1 MCPSFAKGV
10 LGIMDMSKFIGEA
23 TAYDKKL
30 MLERK
35 EPLSCLKSISAFANA
50 SGGVLLY
57 GVDNDGNLVGLENAV
72 RVAKTLASAPE
83 RSYKAGLK
91 DGEAKGKEAGLREGK
106 EKLLLAAHNLKAMN
120 LAVEQIAKATGLT
133 VEEVVSS

>member
-10 LGIMDMSKFIGEA
+10 LGIMDMSKYIGEA

-35 EPLSCLKSISAFANA
+35 EPLSWLKSISAFANT

-83 RSYKAGLK
+83 RSYKSALK
-91 DGEAKGKEAGLREGK
+91 EGEAKGKE
-106 EKLLLAAHNLKAMN
+106 KLLQTAHNLKAMN
-120 LAVEQIAKATGLT
+120 LAVEQIAKAIGLT

>member
-1 MCPSFAKGV
+1 
-10 LGIMDMSKFIGEA
+10 MDMSKFIGRA

-35 EPLSCLKSISAFANA
+35 EPLSWLKSISAFANA

-72 RVAKTLASAPE
+72 RVSKTLALAPE
-83 RSYKAGLK
+83 RSYKSALK
-91 DGEAKGKEAGLREGK
+91 EGEAKGKE
-106 EKLLLAAHNLKAMN
+106 KLLQTAHNLKAMN
-120 LAVEQIAKATGLT
+120 LAVEQIAKAI
-133 VEEVVSS
+133 

>member
-1 MCPSFAKGV
+1 
-10 LGIMDMSKFIGEA
+10 MDMSKYIGEA

-35 EPLSCLKSISAFANA
+35 EPLSWLKSISAFANT
-50 SGGVLLY
+50 SDGVLLY
-57 GVDNDGNLVGLENAV
+57 GVDNDGNLVGLEDAV

-83 RSYKAGLK
+83 RSYKSALK
-91 DGEAKGKEAGLREGK
+91 EGEAKGKE
-106 EKLLLAAHNLKAMN
+106 KLLQTAHNLKAMN

>member
-1 MCPSFAKGV
+1 
-10 LGIMDMSKFIGEA
+10 MDMSKFIGEA

-35 EPLSCLKSISAFANA
+35 EPLSWLKSISAFANA

-83 RSYKAGLK
+83 RSYKSALK
-91 DGEAKGKEAGLREGK
+91 EGEAKGKE
-106 EKLLLAAHNLKAMN
+106 KLLQTAHNLKAMN